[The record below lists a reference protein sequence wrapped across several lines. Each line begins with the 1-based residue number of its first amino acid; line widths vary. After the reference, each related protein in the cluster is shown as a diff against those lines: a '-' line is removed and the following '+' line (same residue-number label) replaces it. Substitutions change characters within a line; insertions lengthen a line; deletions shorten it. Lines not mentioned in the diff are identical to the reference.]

1 LGQELL
7 LAPPRS
13 AIGSLAR
20 YVSSAQTKN
29 YQPVNITFALL
40 EPLSAELTKGVRRK
54 RDRHL
59 LQVEMALEEWDL
71 WLQTVWK
78 EREPVLALA
87 T

>member
-1 LGQELL
+1 L

-13 AIGSLAR
+13 AIGALAR
-20 YVSSAQTKN
+20 YVSGAETKN

-40 EPLSAELTKGVRRK
+40 LPLSAEQARSVRRK

-59 LQVEMALEEWDL
+59 LQIKLALEEWDQ
-71 WLQTVWK
+71 WLLKVWK
-78 EREPVLALA
+78 DREPVLAAA